1 MVLQRLLI
9 HKHSQEYREKQRIIL
24 GLRGELLERRDLRR
38 LPGGKGRKEEFWR
51 RAKTGL
57 RAGIRRVRLWLG
69 YRRRGLKRQRF
80 KSILLASC
88 GNRLTMPN
96 VCVHGDTVN
105 ENDILSTEW
114 PFRVSDLIFYWKS
127 PMTRPSV
134 GMLVS

>member
-1 MVLQRLLI
+1 
-9 HKHSQEYREKQRIIL
+9 
-24 GLRGELLERRDLRR
+24 
-38 LPGGKGRKEEFWR
+38 
-51 RAKTGL
+51 
-57 RAGIRRVRLWLG
+57 
-69 YRRRGLKRQRF
+69 
-80 KSILLASC
+80 
-88 GNRLTMPN
+88 MPN